1 MQKQLI
7 PISDLRCPRLFPS
20 THDEATSTSRA
31 ITPSFVDLSQ
41 DPYDAIDD
49 VEEEGRQ
56 CKIASCGTT
65 VVGIRY
71 YSGKAHAGG
80 TCVIELN

>member
-1 MQKQLI
+1 MKQHQRRVQL
-7 PISDLRCPRLFPS
+7 PPS
-20 THDEATSTSRA
+20 
-31 ITPSFVDLSQ
+31 IVDLSQ

-49 VEEEGRQ
+49 VEEEERQ
-56 CKIASCGTT
+56 CKFDSCSAT

-80 TCVIELN
+80 TCVIELT